1 MANEEQVRSQ
11 RASIRRI
18 FDVIS
23 TSGGASTVDLVL
35 YSMLIFVPI
44 AFIVGFAQVGGL
56 WEFLTSALAIV
67 PMAKLLGTATEELA
81 ARVGSGLGGLL
92 NATFGNAT
100 ELIIAFFA
108 LQAGLTT
115 VVKASITG
123 SIIGNLLFV
132 LGLSIVAGGARREK
146 QTFNATAAS
155 ASSSQMTVAVAALI
169 IPAVFVAAS
178 ATTSHSAATLEGISL
193 AVAAI
198 LLLTYLAQLL
208 FSLRTHAHLYH
219 DEAVAE
225 VGSEVWSVRKALA
238 ILGISAIIIGFLSE
252 FLVQGVEYLTSTLGW
267 SELFVGVILVA
278 IVGNAAEH
286 MSAVTVALKDRMNL
300 SMSIALGSSTQ
311 IALFVAPALVFIGFL
326 MGGNSQLTLLFHP
339 VEIVAIALAVLIV
352 DIISRDGESN
362 WLEGVQLLAV
372 YAILAVAFF
381 VLE

>member
-1 MANEEQVRSQ
+1 MGTQEPAGKSQ
-11 RASIRRI
+11 PGFRRI
-18 FDVIS
+18 FAVIATGEGIS
-23 TSGGASTVDLVL
+23 AVDLVL

-44 AFIVGFAQVGGL
+44 AFIVGFAGLGGI

-67 PMAKLLGTATEELA
+67 PMAKLLGTATEELS

-132 LGLSIVAGGARREK
+132 LGLAIVAGGARREK

-155 ASSSQMTVAVAALI
+155 ASSSQMTVAIAALI

-178 ATTSHSAATLEGISL
+178 ATTSHSETTLEGISV
-193 AVAAI
+193 AVAVI
-198 LLLTYLAQLL
+198 LLLTYFAQLL
-208 FSLRTHAHLYH
+208 FSLRTHSHLYQE
-219 DEAVAE
+219 EALEE
-225 VGSEVWSVRKALA
+225 VGGNVWPIRKSLIVLA
-238 ILGISAIIIGFLSE
+238 ICAIIIGFLSE

-267 SELFVGVILVA
+267 NELFVGVILVA

-311 IALFVAPALVFIGFL
+311 IALFVAPLLVFVGYF
-326 MGGNSQLTLLFHP
+326 MGGSSQLTLLFHP
-339 VEIVAIALAVLIV
+339 VEIVGIVLAVLIV
-352 DIISRDGESN
+352 DIVSRDGESN

>member
-1 MANEEQVRSQ
+1 MGTEQQAGQ
-11 RASIRRI
+11 RQPGFRRI
-18 FDVIS
+18 FNVIATGDRVSAVDV
-23 TSGGASTVDLVL
+23 VL
-35 YSMLIFVPI
+35 YSMLIFVPL
-44 AFIVGFAQVGGL
+44 AFIVGFMGWGGL
-56 WEFLTSALAIV
+56 WVFLTSALAIV
-67 PMAKLLGTATEELA
+67 PMAKLLGAATEELS

-132 LGLSIVAGGARREK
+132 LGLAIVAGGARREK

-169 IPAVFVAAS
+169 IPAVFVAAGS
-178 ATTSHSAATLEGISL
+178 TKSHSDSVLEGISL
-193 AVAAI
+193 AVAAV

-208 FSLRTHAHLYH
+208 FSLRTHSHLYH
-219 DEAVAE
+219 DEAVE
-225 VGSEVWSVRKALA
+225 EMGGKVWPIRKSLIVLA
-238 ILGISAIIIGFLSE
+238 VCAIIIGFLSE

-267 SELFVGVILVA
+267 SELFVGVVLVA

-311 IALFVAPALVFIGFL
+311 IALFVAPLLVFVGYF
-326 MGGNSQLTLLFHP
+326 MGGSSQLTLLFHP
-339 VEIVAIALAVLIV
+339 VEIVGIVLAVLIV
-352 DIISRDGESN
+352 DIVSRDGESN